1 MLKIGKAGKKVIKT
15 KKRMASQKRT
25 SKGVKMKRK
34 KRRQRILLLTHLGS
48 EECPT
53 DADMEEI
60 EYSMIYRIPKIEN
73 LEKCTKLTVSNL
85 FLNFF

>member
-1 MLKIGKAGKKVIKT
+1 MERREDEDEEKAAKDPIT
-15 KKRMASQKRT
+15 Y
-25 SKGVKMKRK
+25 
-34 KRRQRILLLTHLGS
+34 THLGS

-73 LEKCTKLTVSNL
+73 LEKCTKLTVSAHA
-85 FLNFF
+85 LNFV